1 LTCRRKK
8 ARREES
14 REEEGKREMTRAKLA
29 EQLRQRLQEGGEIP
43 SEALAELDDDFIVS
57 SYLDTACE
65 DCGKKLAEGVDV
77 DQLLA
82 ESRDLDDF
90 FNLCVNTKDHV
101 HAFAHV
107 HWPTEL

>member
-1 LTCRRKK
+1 
-8 ARREES
+8 
-14 REEEGKREMTRAKLA
+14 MTRAKLA

-43 SEALAELDDDFIVS
+43 SEALAGFDDDFIVS

-77 DQLLA
+77 DQVLA

-101 HAFAHV
+101 HTFAHV